1 MEEAKQRMIQEYV
14 PGRQV
19 TLAHVIANPQDELA
33 RKVGLTNE
41 KVDAI
46 GILTITPGEAAIIA
60 GDLATKSAAIEI
72 GFVDRF
78 SGSVILN
85 GDVSS
90 VEAAISD
97 IVDYFKNVLRFSVT
111 EITRSKTEEMTVS
124 WKIWLGTNY
133 FASTNEWIKVGI

>member
-90 VEAAISD
+90 VGAAVRD
-97 IVDYFKNVLRFSVT
+97 RVDDFKSVVRFSVT
-111 EITRSKTEEMTVS
+111 EITRS
-124 WKIWLGTNY
+124 
-133 FASTNEWIKVGI
+133 

>member
-97 IVDYFKNVLRFSVT
+97 IVF
-111 EITRSKTEEMTVS
+111 
-124 WKIWLGTNY
+124 
-133 FASTNEWIKVGI
+133 

>member
-90 VEAAISD
+90 VEAALSD
-97 IVDYFKNVLRFSVT
+97 IVDYFKNVLRLRVT
-111 EITRSKTEEMTVS
+111 EITRS
-124 WKIWLGTNY
+124 
-133 FASTNEWIKVGI
+133 

>member
-1 MEEAKQRMIQEYV
+1 MEEAKKRMIQEYV

-111 EITRSKTEEMTVS
+111 EITRS
-124 WKIWLGTNY
+124 
-133 FASTNEWIKVGI
+133 

>member
-46 GILTITPGEAAIIA
+46 GILTITPGEAAIVA
-60 GDLATKSAAIEI
+60 GDLATKSAGVEI

-78 SGSVILN
+78 TGSVVIS
-85 GDVSS
+85 GDVGS
-90 VEAAISD
+90 VEAA
-97 IVDYFKNVLRFSVT
+97 VNEVVAYFKNVLRFSITQV
-111 EITRSKTEEMTVS
+111 TRS
-124 WKIWLGTNY
+124 
-133 FASTNEWIKVGI
+133 